1 MTPGLV
7 IADTKFCAKRGDTM
21 SVSVIFYGLVNCDTC
36 RKALKRVQA
45 QGVSARLHDLR
56 RDGVCARRLENWLAE
71 LGPEVLLNKRST
83 TWRTLTAAQ
92 KENPDLRALLRE
104 HPAVMKRPV
113 VVLSSAQGER
123 VVCAGFGPAEQTAL
137 STQLERA
144 GQ

>member
-1 MTPGLV
+1 
-7 IADTKFCAKRGDTM
+7 M
-21 SVSVIFYGLVNCDTC
+21 SVSVVFYGLVNCDSC
-36 RKALKRVQA
+36 RKALKFAQA

-56 RDGVCARRLENWLAE
+56 RDGVCVQRLENWLSG

-104 HPAVMKRPV
+104 YPAMMKRPV
-113 VVLSSAQGER
+113 VVLSSAQRER
-123 VVCAGFGPAEQTAL
+123 VVCAGFGPAEQAAL
-137 STQLERA
+137 RTQLEQA